1 LKIKVGEG
9 VEKWYKMFNFAA
21 ENNND
26 TTMSYPVGHF
36 NCKLDAKG
44 RLMLPAEFKEQ
55 MGEQA
60 EEGFVMRPTLFEHSV
75 CLDLFTR
82 RDWDEQQEKLKG
94 FFSIYNEEDNA
105 ALHFLNDG
113 VRFAKLDASGRLQ
126 IPKELMERGGLEKE
140 VVVAAL
146 ANKMEIWDKDR
157 YAQSI
162 ATVDKKKILEIL
174 KNIK

>member
-1 LKIKVGEG
+1 
-9 VEKWYKMFNFAA
+9 
-21 ENNND
+21 
-26 TTMSYPVGHF
+26 MSYPIGHF

-60 EEGFVMRPTLFEHSV
+60 EEGFVLRPSLFDNST

-82 RDWDEQQEKLKG
+82 RDWDEQQEKLRKE
-94 FFSIYNEEDNA
+94 FSIYDEEGIS
-105 ALHFLNDG
+105 ALRYLNQG
-113 VRFAKLDASGRLQ
+113 VRYAKLDGNGRLQ
-126 IPKELMERGGLEKE
+126 IPKDLMESGGLTKE
-140 VVVAAL
+140 VVVEAL

-157 YAQSI
+157 YTQSV
-162 ATVDKKKILEIL
+162 AAVDKKKILEIL